1 VERGPAQRG
10 EPDDWF
16 PGAGELEAI
25 PEQSLQGDF
34 TEIGESAIIRDS
46 MKNIRNFSIIAHV
59 DHGKSTLAD
68 RFIELTGALSAR
80 ELKEQVLDTMDLERE
95 RGITI
100 KAQTVRLTYKSLSG
114 EEVVFDLIDTPG
126 HVDFSYEV
134 SRSLTACEGAL
145 LVIDASQGVE
155 AQTLANA
162 YLAIHNDLVL
172 VPVINKIDLPQIQIE
187 DSLEQM
193 EHIIGLPRSEA
204 ILVSAKTG
212 QGLPE
217 LFEAVVQRIPP
228 PQGDPDA
235 PLKALLFDSWFDVYR
250 GVIVLV
256 RVIDGVLRTGD
267 RIVLMASG
275 AEYEAEEVG
284 YLTPKPVKAGALT
297 TGEVGYLIAGIK
309 KLSDARVGDTV
320 TLRDRPTERPL
331 PGFKEA
337 RPMVFCGIFPAGE
350 SNIEELRDAVEKLRL
365 NDASF
370 QYEPENSPALGLG
383 FRAGFLGL
391 LHREIVQER
400 LERDYGL
407 SLITTAPS
415 VGYRVTDRKGE
426 TFEIHNPSEM
436 PDPTEVAA
444 IEEPIIEAVILTPDR
459 YLGGLFKLLEERRG
473 VQKKMEYIGPGR
485 VLLAYA
491 LPLNEVVFDF
501 YNQLKQLS
509 QGYAS
514 LDYEFA
520 GYREG
525 PLVKLDVLINGEAVD
540 ALSLIVHEAKA
551 QTTGRALVER
561 MRKVIPRQQYEVAL
575 QAAIGKRII
584 ARETVKPFRKDVL
597 AKLYGGDYTR
607 KMKVLEKQKA
617 GKKRMRRVGKVD
629 IPQEAFLAILEV
641 K

>member
-1 VERGPAQRG
+1 
-10 EPDDWF
+10 
-16 PGAGELEAI
+16 
-25 PEQSLQGDF
+25 
-34 TEIGESAIIRDS
+34 

-68 RFIELTGALSAR
+68 RFIELTGALSVR

-100 KAQTVRLTYKSLSG
+100 KAQTVRLTYRSLSG
-114 EEVVFDLIDTPG
+114 EEYVFDLIDTPG

-134 SRSLTACEGAL
+134 SRSLAACDGAL

-193 EHIIGLPRSEA
+193 EHVIGLPRSEA
-204 ILVSAKTG
+204 LLVSAKTG

-217 LFEAVVQRIPP
+217 LFEAVVKRIPSP
-228 PQGDPDA
+228 KGSPEA
-235 PLKALLFDSWFDVYR
+235 PLKALLFDSWFDSYR

-256 RVIDGVLRTGD
+256 RVLDGEIRTGD
-267 RIVLMASG
+267 KIVLMASG

-284 YLTPKPVKAGALT
+284 YLMPKPVKSAVLR

-309 KLSDARVGDTV
+309 KLSDARIGDTV
-320 TLRDRPTERPL
+320 THRNRPTEKPL
-331 PGFKEA
+331 PGFKDA
-337 RPMVFCGIFPAGE
+337 KSMVFCGIFPAGE
-350 SNIEELRDAVEKLRL
+350 SNIEELRDAIEKLRL
-365 NDASF
+365 NDASL

-400 LERDYGL
+400 LEREFGL
-407 SLITTAPS
+407 TLITTAPS
-415 VGYRVTDRKGE
+415 VGYRVTTRAGE
-426 TFEIHNPSEM
+426 TVEIHNPAGM
-436 PDPTEVAA
+436 PDPTDVTV
-444 IEEPIIEAVILTPDR
+444 IEEPVIDAVILTPDR

-514 LDYEFA
+514 LDYEFS

-525 PLVKLDVLINGEAVD
+525 PLVKLDILINGDAID
-540 ALSLIVHEAKA
+540 ALSLIVHEDKA
-551 QTTGRALVER
+551 QTIGRGLVER

>member
-1 VERGPAQRG
+1 
-10 EPDDWF
+10 
-16 PGAGELEAI
+16 
-25 PEQSLQGDF
+25 
-34 TEIGESAIIRDS
+34 

-68 RFIELTGALSAR
+68 RFIEMTGALSAR
-80 ELKEQVLDTMDLERE
+80 ELKEQVLDTMELERE

-100 KAQTVRLTYKSLSG
+100 KAQTVRLTYKSRSG
-114 EEVVFDLIDTPG
+114 EDYIFDLIDTPG

-134 SRSLTACEGAL
+134 SRSLTACDGAL

-193 EHIIGLPRSEA
+193 ENIIGLPRSEA
-204 ILVSAKTG
+204 LLVSAKTG

-217 LFEAVVQRIPP
+217 LFEAVVERIPP
-228 PQGDPDA
+228 PKGDPEA

-256 RVIDGVLRTGD
+256 RILDGELRTGD
-267 RIVLMASG
+267 LITLMASG

-284 YLTPKPVKAGALT
+284 YLTPKAVKSDVLR

-320 TLRDRPTERPL
+320 TLGRRPAGAAL
-331 PGFKEA
+331 PGFKPA
-337 RPMVFCGIFPAGE
+337 KPMVFCGIFPAGE
-350 SNIEELRDAVEKLRL
+350 TQIEELRDAMEKLRL

-400 LERDYGL
+400 LEREFGL
-407 SLITTAPS
+407 TLITTAPS
-415 VGYRVTDRKGE
+415 VGYRVTTRTGE
-426 TFEIHNPSEM
+426 MLEIHNPSEM
-436 PDPTEVAA
+436 PDPASIER
-444 IEEPIIEAVILTPDR
+444 IEEPILDAVILTPDR
-459 YLGGLFKLLEERRG
+459 YLGALFKLIEERRG
-473 VQKKMEYIGPGR
+473 EQKKMEYIGPGR
-485 VLLAYA
+485 VLLGYT

-501 YNQLKQLS
+501 YNLLKSLS

-525 PLVKLDVLINGEAVD
+525 PLVKLDILINGEAVD
-540 ALSLIVHEAKA
+540 ALSLIVHEDKA
-551 QTTGRALVER
+551 YAVGRALTSR
-561 MRKVIPRQQYEVAL
+561 MRKVIPRQQYEVAI
-575 QAAIGKRII
+575 QAAVGKRII

-629 IPQEAFLAILEV
+629 IPQEAFLAVLEI

>member
-1 VERGPAQRG
+1 
-10 EPDDWF
+10 
-16 PGAGELEAI
+16 
-25 PEQSLQGDF
+25 
-34 TEIGESAIIRDS
+34 

-100 KAQTVRLTYKSLSG
+100 KAQTVRLTYRSLSG
-114 EEVVFDLIDTPG
+114 EDYVFDLIDTPG

-134 SRSLTACEGAL
+134 SRSLSACDGAL

-155 AQTLANA
+155 AQTLANT

-193 EHIIGLPRSEA
+193 EHVIGIPRSEA
-204 ILVSAKTG
+204 LLVSAKTG

-228 PQGDPDA
+228 PKGDPAA
-235 PLKALLFDSWFDVYR
+235 PLKALLFDSWFDTYR

-256 RVIDGVLRTGD
+256 RILDGELKTGD
-267 RIVLMASG
+267 RIILMASG

-284 YLTPKPVKAGALT
+284 YLTPKPVKSGVLR

-320 TLRDRPTERPL
+320 THRNRPTATPL

-337 RPMVFCGIFPAGE
+337 KPMVFCGIFPAGE
-350 SNIEELRDAVEKLRL
+350 SNIEELRDAMEKLRL

-407 SLITTAPS
+407 TLITTAPS
-415 VGYRVTDRKGE
+415 VGYRVTNRRGE

-436 PDPTEVAA
+436 PESTEVVT
-444 IEEPIIEAVILTPDR
+444 IEEPVIEAVILTPDR

-485 VLLAYA
+485 VLLTYA

-514 LDYEFA
+514 LDYEFS
-520 GYREG
+520 GYRPG
-525 PLVKLDVLINGEAVD
+525 PLVKLDILINGDAVD
-540 ALSLIVHEAKA
+540 ALSLIVHEDKA
-551 QTTGRALVER
+551 VTIGRALVER

-575 QAAIGKRII
+575 QAAIGKRIV

>member
-1 VERGPAQRG
+1 
-10 EPDDWF
+10 
-16 PGAGELEAI
+16 
-25 PEQSLQGDF
+25 
-34 TEIGESAIIRDS
+34 
-46 MKNIRNFSIIAHV
+46 MKNIRNFSIIAHI

-100 KAQTVRLTYKSLSG
+100 KAQTVRLIYKSLSG
-114 EEVVFDLIDTPG
+114 EEYIFDLIDTPG

-134 SRSLTACEGAL
+134 SRSLSACDGAL

-193 EHIIGLPRSEA
+193 EHVIGLPRSEA
-204 ILVSAKTG
+204 LLVSAKTG

-217 LFEAVVQRIPP
+217 LFEAVVKRIPSP
-228 PQGDPDA
+228 RGEPTA
-235 PLKALLFDSWFDVYR
+235 PLKALLFDSWFDTYR

-256 RVIDGVLRTGD
+256 RVVDGELRTGD
-267 RIVLMASG
+267 KIVLMASG

-284 YLTPKPVKAGALT
+284 YLMPKPVKSGVLQ

-309 KLSDARVGDTV
+309 KLSDARIGDTV
-320 TLRDRPTERPL
+320 THRNRPTEKPL
-331 PGFKEA
+331 PGFKDA
-337 RPMVFCGIFPAGE
+337 KSMVFCGIFPAGE
-350 SNIEELRDAVEKLRL
+350 SNIEELRDAMEKLRL

-400 LERDYGL
+400 LEREFGL
-407 SLITTAPS
+407 TLITTAPS
-415 VGYRVTDRKGE
+415 VGYRVTTQAGE
-426 TFEIHNPSEM
+426 TIEIHNPSQM
-436 PDPTEVAA
+436 PDSTNVIV
-444 IEEPIIEAVILTPDR
+444 IEEPVIDAVILTPDR

-514 LDYEFA
+514 LDYEFS

-525 PLVKLDVLINGEAVD
+525 PLVKLDILINGDAID
-540 ALSLIVHEAKA
+540 ALSLIVHEDKA
-551 QTTGRALVER
+551 QTIGRGLVER

>member
-1 VERGPAQRG
+1 
-10 EPDDWF
+10 
-16 PGAGELEAI
+16 
-25 PEQSLQGDF
+25 
-34 TEIGESAIIRDS
+34 

-80 ELKEQVLDTMDLERE
+80 ELKEQVLDTMELERE

-100 KAQTVRLTYKSLSG
+100 KAQTVRLTYRSRSG
-114 EEVVFDLIDTPG
+114 EDYIFDLIDTPG

-134 SRSLTACEGAL
+134 SRSLLACDGAL

-155 AQTLANA
+155 AQTLANT

-193 EHIIGLPRSEA
+193 EHVIGLPRSEA
-204 ILVSAKTG
+204 LLVSAKTG

-217 LFEAVVQRIPP
+217 LFEAVVERIPP
-228 PQGDPDA
+228 PKGDPEA

-256 RVIDGVLRTGD
+256 RILDGELKTGD

-284 YLTPKPVKAGALT
+284 YLAPKPVKSGVLK
-297 TGEVGYLIAGIK
+297 TGEVGYLIAGVK
-309 KLSDARVGDTV
+309 KLSDARIGDTV
-320 TLRDRPTERPL
+320 THRNRPTAKPL
-331 PGFKEA
+331 PGFKDA
-337 RPMVFCGIFPAGE
+337 KPMVFCGIFPAGD
-350 SNIEELRDAVEKLRL
+350 SNIEELRDAMEKLRL
-365 NDASF
+365 NDAAF

-407 SLITTAPS
+407 TLITTAPS
-415 VGYRVTDRKGE
+415 VGYRVTNRSGE
-426 TFEIHNPSEM
+426 TVEIHNPSEM
-436 PDPTEVAA
+436 PEPTEVAE
-444 IEEPIIEAVILTPDR
+444 IEEPIIDAVILTPDR

-485 VLLAYA
+485 VLLAYS

-514 LDYEFA
+514 LDYEFS
-520 GYREG
+520 GYRGG
-525 PLVKLDVLINGEAVD
+525 PLVKLDILINGDPVD
-540 ALSLIVHEAKA
+540 ALSLIVHEDKA
-551 QTTGRALVER
+551 VTIGRGLVER

>member
-1 VERGPAQRG
+1 MG
-10 EPDDWF
+10 
-16 PGAGELEAI
+16 I
-25 PEQSLQGDF
+25 
-34 TEIGESAIIRDS
+34 S

-100 KAQTVRLTYKSLSG
+100 KAQTVRLTYRSLSG
-114 EEVVFDLIDTPG
+114 EEYVFDLIDTPG

-172 VPVINKIDLPQIQIE
+172 VPVINKIDLPQIQLE

-193 EHIIGLPRSEA
+193 EHVVGLPRSEA

-212 QGLPE
+212 QGLPD
-217 LFEAVVQRIPP
+217 LFEAVVRRIPP
-228 PQGDPDA
+228 PKGDPDA
-235 PLKALLFDSWFDVYR
+235 PLKALLFDSWFDTYR

-256 RVIDGVLRTGD
+256 RVIDGALRTGD

-284 YLTPKPVKAGALT
+284 YLTPKPVKAGALLA
-297 TGEVGYLIAGIK
+297 GEVGYLIAGIK
-309 KLSDARVGDTV
+309 KLNDARVGDTV
-320 TLRDRPTERPL
+320 THRNRPTERPL
-331 PGFKEA
+331 PGFKESK
-337 RPMVFCGIFPAGE
+337 PMVFCGIFPAGE
-350 SNIEELRDAVEKLRL
+350 SNIEELRDAMEKLRL

-415 VGYRVTDRKGE
+415 VGYRVTNRRGE
-426 TFEIHNPSEM
+426 TVEIHNPSEL

-444 IEEPIIEAVILTPDR
+444 IEEPVIEAVILTPDR

-540 ALSLIVHEAKA
+540 ALSLVVHEDKSL
-551 QTTGRALVER
+551 TIGRALVER

>member
-1 VERGPAQRG
+1 
-10 EPDDWF
+10 
-16 PGAGELEAI
+16 
-25 PEQSLQGDF
+25 
-34 TEIGESAIIRDS
+34 

-100 KAQTVRLTYKSLSG
+100 KAQTVRLTYKSRSG
-114 EEVVFDLIDTPG
+114 EDYVFDLIDTPG

-155 AQTLANA
+155 AQTLANT
-162 YLAIHNDLVL
+162 YLALHNDLVL

-193 EHIIGLPRSEA
+193 EHVIGIPRSEA
-204 ILVSAKTG
+204 LLVSAKTG

-217 LFEAVVQRIPP
+217 LFEAVVKRIPP
-228 PQGDPDA
+228 PQGDPAA

-256 RVIDGVLRTGD
+256 RLIDGELKTGD
-267 RIVLMASG
+267 RITLMASG

-284 YLTPKPVKAGALT
+284 YLTPKPVRSGVLR

-320 TLRDRPTERPL
+320 THRNRPTAAAL

-337 RPMVFCGIFPAGE
+337 KPMVFCGIFPAGE
-350 SNIEELRDAVEKLRL
+350 SNIEELRDAMEKLRL

-407 SLITTAPS
+407 TLITTAPS

-426 TFEIHNPSEM
+426 TVEIHNPSEM
-436 PDPTEVAA
+436 PEPTEVVS
-444 IEEPIIEAVILTPDR
+444 IEEPVIEAVILTPDR

-485 VLLAYA
+485 VLLTYA

-525 PLVKLDVLINGEAVD
+525 PLVKLDILINGDAVD
-540 ALSLIVHEAKA
+540 ALSLIVHEDKA
-551 QTTGRALVER
+551 VAIGRALVER

>member
-1 VERGPAQRG
+1 
-10 EPDDWF
+10 
-16 PGAGELEAI
+16 
-25 PEQSLQGDF
+25 
-34 TEIGESAIIRDS
+34 

-80 ELKEQVLDTMDLERE
+80 ELKEQVLDTMELERE

-114 EEVVFDLIDTPG
+114 EEYIFDLIDTPG

-134 SRSLTACEGAL
+134 SRSLLACDGAL

-155 AQTLANA
+155 AQTLANT
-162 YLAIHNDLVL
+162 YLALHNDLVL
-172 VPVINKIDLPQIQIE
+172 VPVINKIDLPQVQIE

-204 ILVSAKTG
+204 LLVSAKTG

-217 LFEAVVQRIPP
+217 LFEAVVDRIPSP
-228 PQGDPDA
+228 KGDPAA
-235 PLKALLFDSWFDVYR
+235 PLKALLFDSWFDTYR
-250 GVIVLV
+250 GVVVLV
-256 RVIDGVLRTGD
+256 RIVDGELRTDD

-284 YLTPKPVKAGALT
+284 YLAPKPVKSGALK

-309 KLSDARVGDTV
+309 KLSDARIGDTV
-320 TLRDRPTERPL
+320 THRNRPTATPL
-331 PGFKEA
+331 PGFKDA
-337 RPMVFCGIFPAGE
+337 KPMVFCGIFPAGE
-350 SNIEELRDAVEKLRL
+350 SNIEELRDAMEKLRL

-400 LERDYGL
+400 LERDFGL
-407 SLITTAPS
+407 TLITTAPS
-415 VGYRVTDRKGE
+415 VGYRVTTQAGG
-426 TFEIHNPSEM
+426 TVEIHNPSEM
-436 PDPTEVAA
+436 PEPTRIVL
-444 IEEPIIEAVILTPDR
+444 IEEPVIDAVILTPDR

-491 LPLNEVVFDF
+491 MPLNEVVFDF

-525 PLVKLDVLINGEAVD
+525 RLVKLDILINGEVVD
-540 ALSLIVHEAKA
+540 ALSLVVHEDKA
-551 QTTGRALVER
+551 YYTGRALVER
-561 MRKVIPRQQYEVAL
+561 MRQVIPRQQFEVAL
-575 QAAIGKRII
+575 QAAVGKRII
-584 ARETVKPFRKDVL
+584 ARETVKAFRKDVL

>member
-1 VERGPAQRG
+1 
-10 EPDDWF
+10 
-16 PGAGELEAI
+16 
-25 PEQSLQGDF
+25 
-34 TEIGESAIIRDS
+34 
-46 MKNIRNFSIIAHV
+46 MKNIRNFSIIAHI

-114 EEVVFDLIDTPG
+114 EEYVFDLIDTPG

-134 SRSLTACEGAL
+134 SRSLAACDGAL

-193 EHIIGLPRSEA
+193 EHVIGLPRSEA
-204 ILVSAKTG
+204 LLVSAKTG

-217 LFEAVVQRIPP
+217 LFEAVVKRIPSP
-228 PQGDPDA
+228 RGEPAA
-235 PLKALLFDSWFDVYR
+235 PLKALLFDSWFDTYR

-256 RVIDGVLRTGD
+256 RVVDGELRTGD
-267 RIVLMASG
+267 KIVLMASG

-284 YLTPKPVKAGALT
+284 YLMPKPVKSGVLQ

-309 KLSDARVGDTV
+309 KLSDARIGDTV
-320 TLRDRPTERPL
+320 THRNRPTEKPL
-331 PGFKEA
+331 PGFKDA
-337 RPMVFCGIFPAGE
+337 KSMVFCGIFPAGE
-350 SNIEELRDAVEKLRL
+350 SNIEELRDAMEKLRL

-400 LERDYGL
+400 LEREFGL
-407 SLITTAPS
+407 TLITTAPS
-415 VGYRVTDRKGE
+415 VGYRVTTQAGE
-426 TFEIHNPSEM
+426 TIEIHNPSQM
-436 PDPTEVAA
+436 PDSTNVTV
-444 IEEPIIEAVILTPDR
+444 IEEPVIDAVILTPDR

-514 LDYEFA
+514 LDYEFS

-525 PLVKLDVLINGEAVD
+525 PLVKLDILINGDAID
-540 ALSLIVHEAKA
+540 ALSLIVHEDKA
-551 QTTGRALVER
+551 QTIGRGLVER

>member
-1 VERGPAQRG
+1 MR
-10 EPDDWF
+10 
-16 PGAGELEAI
+16 
-25 PEQSLQGDF
+25 
-34 TEIGESAIIRDS
+34 T
-46 MKNIRNFSIIAHV
+46 IRNFSIIAHV

-100 KAQTVRLTYKSLSG
+100 KAQTVRLVYRGRSG
-114 EEVVFDLIDTPG
+114 EEFVFNLIDTPG

-134 SRSLTACEGAL
+134 SRSLAACDGAL

-172 VPVINKIDLPQIQIE
+172 VPVINKIDLPQVHLE
-187 DSLEQM
+187 DVLEQM
-193 EHIIGLPRSEA
+193 EHVVGLPRSEA
-204 ILVSAKTG
+204 LLVSAKTG
-212 QGLPE
+212 HGLPA
-217 LFEAVVQRIPP
+217 LFEAVVDRVPAP
-228 PQGDPDA
+228 KGDPGA
-235 PLKALLFDSWFDVYR
+235 PLKALLFDSWFDTYR
-250 GVIVLV
+250 GVVVLV
-256 RVIDGVLRTGD
+256 RIVDGELRAGD
-267 RIVLMASG
+267 RVVLMASG
-275 AEYEAEEVG
+275 AEHEAEEIG
-284 YLTPKPVKAGALT
+284 YLTPKPVRSNVLR

-309 KLSDARVGDTV
+309 RLGDARVGDTV
-320 TLRDRPTERPL
+320 THRSRPAARPL
-331 PGFKEA
+331 PGFQDAK
-337 RPMVFCGIFPAGE
+337 PMVFCGLFPAGE
-350 SNIEELRDAVEKLRL
+350 SNIEDLRDAMEKLRL

-400 LERDYGL
+400 LERDYAL
-407 SLITTAPS
+407 TLITTAPS
-415 VGYRVTDRKGE
+415 VGYRVTDRKGR

-436 PDPTEVAA
+436 PEPTEVAA

-473 VQKKMEYIGPGR
+473 IQKKMEYIGPGR
-485 VLLAYA
+485 VLLGYA

-525 PLVKLDVLINGEAVD
+525 PLVKLDILINGEAVD
-540 ALSLIVHEAKA
+540 ALSLIVHEDKA
-551 QTTGRALVER
+551 QSVGRALVER